1 MSRGAIKTVFDHTKR
16 VSLTRAVLESPAE
29 QSHKHVALAV
39 GITAEAVRQIG
50 YGILYA
56 DLCPGLER
64 LERSTTD
71 RVGAGRTC
79 TQCIHWVNK
88 TRWITTAESRYI
100 TSTSGLATRR
110 LGSCGLGIPEA
121 DNLRF
126 ARGCGAFTDAPTP
139 VCS

>member
-1 MSRGAIKTVFDHTKR
+1 MSRGAIRTVFDGAKR
-16 VSLTRAVLESPAE
+16 QALTRAVLESPAE
-29 QSHKHVALAV
+29 QSHKHVAQLV
-39 GITAEAVRQIG
+39 GITAEAVRQIR

-79 TQCIHWVNK
+79 TQCIHWV
-88 TRWITTAESRYI
+88 AETRYI

>member
-1 MSRGAIKTVFDHTKR
+1 MKCGAIKTVFNNAKR
-16 VSLTRAVLESPAE
+16 EALTRAVLESPAE
-29 QSHKHVALAV
+29 QSHKHVAQLV
-39 GITAEAVRQIG
+39 GIAAETVRQIR

-56 DLCPGLER
+56 DLCPSLGR

-79 TQCIHWVNK
+79 TQCIHWV
-88 TRWITTAESRYI
+88 AEIRYI

-110 LGSCGLGIPEA
+110 LGHCGLGIPEA
-121 DNLRF
+121 DNLRY
-126 ARGCGAFTDAPTP
+126 ARGCGAFTDAPMP

>member
-1 MSRGAIKTVFDHTKR
+1 MSRGAIKSVFDHAKR

-29 QSHKHVALAV
+29 QSHRHVAELV
-39 GITAEAVRQIG
+39 GITAEAVRQIR

-88 TRWITTAESRYI
+88 TRWITTAES
-100 TSTSGLATRR
+100 LATRR
-110 LGSCGLGIPEA
+110 MGHCGLGIPEA

-126 ARGCGAFTDAPTP
+126 ARGCGAFTDAPIP